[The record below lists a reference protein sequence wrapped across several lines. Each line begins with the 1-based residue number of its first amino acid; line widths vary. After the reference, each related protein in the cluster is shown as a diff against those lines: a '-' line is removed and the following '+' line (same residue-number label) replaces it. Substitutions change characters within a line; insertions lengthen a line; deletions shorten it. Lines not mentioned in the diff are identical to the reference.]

1 MVLSLQDSTPAVY
14 ERVKRS
20 AHSTA
25 AAGFYKL
32 AFQAMNTL
40 CRVHFQAAQ
49 PNGARDFQAEVLRW
63 VAWFEARYSRFIAD
77 SLIGR
82 INAAAGTHWVEVD
95 LETEFLLDLC
105 QEMVF
110 FTKGVFDPTALPLIR
125 LWNWKT
131 NPPVVPDD
139 AAIKAAQ
146 RLVGWS
152 KVQRRKGAI
161 FLPQEGM
168 CLDLGGIGKEYAVDR
183 MLTLALERG
192 NANVLVDFGQDVR
205 VHGSPPGRSAWQI
218 GLQDPKDTNQCWG
231 AVAVTNHAVATSG
244 DCLRYFL
251 HQGRRYGHIIDPRT
265 GYPVNNGLLSVSVIA
280 PHCTM
285 AGILSTTVFIL
296 GPKEGMNLIGIC
308 PNIEGCVTTDTTRIE
323 SQGFYAYKIS

>member
-1 MVLSLQDSTPAVY
+1 MVLSARDSTPAVL
-14 ERVKRS
+14 ERVQRS
-20 AHSTA
+20 AQFTA
-25 AAGFYKL
+25 AAGLYKL

-49 PNGARDFQAEVLRW
+49 PNSARDFQTEVLRW
-63 VAWFEARYSRFIAD
+63 VAWFEARYSRFIAG

-82 INAAAGTHWVEVD
+82 INAAAGKHWVEVD
-95 LETEFLLDLC
+95 AESEFLLNLC
-105 QEMVF
+105 QEMFF
-110 FTKGVFDPTALPLIR
+110 FTGGVFDPTALPLIS
-125 LWNWKT
+125 LWNWKAQ
-131 NPPVVPDD
+131 PPVVPDN
-139 AAIKAAQ
+139 AAVKVAQ
-146 RLVGWS
+146 CLVGWP

-161 FLPQEGM
+161 FLPLEGM

-192 NANVLVDFGQDVR
+192 IDDVLVDFGQDVR
-205 VHGSPPGRSAWQI
+205 VHGRPPGRPAWQI
-218 GLQDPKDTNQCWG
+218 GLQDPKNTNQCWG
-231 AVAVTNHAVATSG
+231 SVAVTNHAVATSG
-244 DCLRYFL
+244 DYLRYFL

-265 GYPVNNGLLSVSVIA
+265 GYPADNGVRSVSIIA

-296 GPKEGMNLIGIC
+296 GAKEGMKLIGIC
-308 PNIEGCVTTDTTRIE
+308 PNIEGCVTTDTTRLE

>member
-1 MVLSLQDSTPAVY
+1 MVLSQDSMLAVCQ
-14 ERVKRS
+14 RVERS

-25 AAGFYKL
+25 EAGFYKL

-49 PNGARDFQAEVLRW
+49 PNCARDFQAEVLRW

-82 INAAAGTHWVEVD
+82 INAAAGKHWVEVD
-95 LETEFLLDLC
+95 PETEVLLNLC
-105 QEMVF
+105 QEMIF
-110 FTKGVFDPTALPLIR
+110 FTRGAFDPTALPLIR
-125 LWNWKT
+125 LWNWKA
-131 NPPVVPDD
+131 NPPVLPDET
-139 AAIKAAQ
+139 AIKAARQ
-146 RLVGWS
+146 LVGWR

-183 MLTLALERG
+183 VLALALERG
-192 NANVLVDFGQDVR
+192 IANVLVDFGQDVR

-218 GLQDPKDTNQCWG
+218 GLQDPKDVERCWG

-244 DCLRYFL
+244 DYFRSFV

-265 GYPVNNGLLSVSVIA
+265 GYPADNGTLSVSIIA
-280 PHCTM
+280 PHCTI
-285 AGILSTTVFIL
+285 AGIVSTSVFIL
-296 GPKEGMNLIGIC
+296 GPKDGMDLIGIC
-308 PNIEGCVTTDTTRIE
+308 PNVEGCVTTDTTRLE
-323 SQGFYAYKIS
+323 SRGFYAYKVS